1 MYGKG
6 IWYILQPRYAS
17 MRGTFGHVMRSGGI
31 RALYKG
37 GLMRS
42 MRIIGA
48 VIILNK
54 ADSELTKLFA
64 ENGWLS

>member
-1 MYGKG
+1 M
-6 IWYILQPRYAS
+6 WR
-17 MRGTFGHVMRSGGI
+17 TFGHVIKNGGV

-42 MRIIGA
+42 LRIVGA

-54 ADSELTKLFA
+54 ANAELSKVFSER
-64 ENGWLS
+64 EWLS